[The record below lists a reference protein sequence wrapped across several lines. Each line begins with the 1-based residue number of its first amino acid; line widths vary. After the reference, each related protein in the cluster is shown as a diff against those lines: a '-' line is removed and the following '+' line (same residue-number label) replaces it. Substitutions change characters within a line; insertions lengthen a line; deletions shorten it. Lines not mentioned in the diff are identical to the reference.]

1 MGIKCLLKFLSN
13 YPNIIL
19 NKEHRDYRRITVAID
34 ISILIYQVVISVRNS
49 GNDLTNADGEIS
61 SHILGLFNKTINLL
75 DKEII
80 PVYVFDGKPPSL
92 KSKILDTRKQIKQ
105 KALEKFETAQTN
117 EEKIKYFK
125 RTVNI
130 TKEHMEQCKELLEA
144 MGIPYI
150 TAPEEADSQLAWL
163 CKSGLVDAVL
173 TEDMD
178 ILTFGSP
185 RIIRN
190 LTSIMKKPIEINLKD
205 ILNTLQ
211 LNQDQF
217 IELCILF
224 GCDYCPG
231 ITDAKQEII
240 FNTYKKHLNIV
251 DTIADLRAQGFYIP
265 NIEIEVY
272 KVAKEYFKESIH
284 YDINEKVIN
293 MNKPDTNRLLELLV
307 GKWSF
312 IKNRVKYKVE
322 KLERCYLKFNK
333 N

>member
-1 MGIKCLLKFLSN
+1 MGIKSLLKFLSN
-13 YPNIIL
+13 YPNLIL
-19 NKEHRDYRRITVAID
+19 NKEHSDYKGTIVAID
-34 ISILIYQVVISVRNS
+34 ISILIYQVVIAVRNS
-49 GNDLTNADGEIS
+49 GSDLTNVDGEVS

-75 DKEII
+75 DKGII

-92 KSKILDTRKQIKQ
+92 KNKILESRKQVKQ
-105 KALEKFETAQTN
+105 KALEKLEIAQST

-130 TKEHMEQCKELLEA
+130 TKEQMEQCKELLEA

-163 CKSGLVDAVL
+163 CKEGLVDAVL

-185 RIIRN
+185 KIIRN

-205 ILNTLQ
+205 VLNAIN

-217 IELCILF
+217 IDLCMLF

-231 ITDAKQEII
+231 ITDAKQEVIY
-240 FNTYKKHLNIV
+240 NTYKKYLNIAETV
-251 DTIADLRAQGFYIP
+251 NDLRSQGFYVP
-265 NIEIEVY
+265 YVEQESY
-272 KVAKEYFKESIH
+272 KEAKEYFKESIH
-284 YDINEKVIN
+284 YDLNKETIQMK
-293 MNKPDTNRLLELLV
+293 KPDTNRLLELLV

-312 IKNRVKYKVE
+312 IKSRIKYKVD
-322 KLERCYLKFNK
+322 KLEKCYVKLNK
-333 N
+333 L